1 VRALRE
7 GQRRQGEA
15 ATEAAVD
22 SADTDEDGGMIKRLE
37 LAPELKLPAAEA
49 VTQKYGF
56 IGRSGS
62 GKSYAAMRLAELFLD
77 AGAQVIALDWVGI
90 WWSLRLA
97 AGGKAPGFRHV
108 YIFGGEH
115 ADVPLEPTSGALMAD
130 LVVDKHISVV
140 LDVMHFRKAERT
152 RFATAFA
159 EQFFHRKKTA
169 RTACHLFIE
178 EAQAYL
184 PQMVRGDEARM
195 VGVFEDIGK
204 VGRNYGIGNSL
215 ISQRPQAINKDVL
228 NQIEVLLAFQTN
240 GPQER
245 KAIAGWTA
253 ENTDA
258 GAAMIQE
265 LPKLTV
271 GDALVWSP
279 QWLRIAQRVHISER
293 TTYNASSTPTQ
304 KAKAIKPKVL
314 ASADLEQLGE
324 AMKAS
329 VEKAEAS
336 DPSKLKAKVA
346 ALQALLAKK
355 EATLAEVD
363 VRTKRI
369 EEKLSAKTA
378 KADQAAGKSA
388 NAELKGELVKYR
400 RALEAA
406 MKILVKVKAID
417 FEIET
422 DEGRKAL
429 EQAIAAAVKQV
440 TGPIEKRVTALVGR
454 VEGFKLAAKHAE
466 DEIAKL
472 LDEKIDLTVSV
483 QKREPFAV
491 AAERP
496 AAARR
501 ETVARRIVS
510 AGDVADDTR
519 LSNAKGELKKHVVGV
534 LTALAQYGSRT
545 RIQALILAGYQPSGD
560 ISAAFA
566 AMLERGW
573 VQTDGDRLAI
583 TDVGR
588 EALGPFEPL
597 PTGKGLRDLI
607 ASKGSSAE
615 RKVLQALFDSY
626 PTPATRSEICARA
639 GLKPSG
645 DISAAFGKFN
655 RLAWLNERDGGL
667 VVSDTFF
674 EE

>member
-49 VTQKYGF
+49 ITQKYGF

-369 EEKLSAKTA
+369 EERLSAKTA
-378 KADQAAGKSA
+378 KTEQAAAKSA

-422 DEGRKAL
+422 DEGKKAL
-429 EQAIAAAVKQV
+429 EQAVAAAVKQV
-440 TGPIEKRVTALVGR
+440 TAPIEKRVTALAER
-454 VEGFKLAAKHAE
+454 VEGYKLAAKRAE
-466 DEIAKL
+466 DEIKAL
-472 LDEKIDLTVSV
+472 LDEKIDLTV
-483 QKREPFAV
+483 QIEKREPFAV
-491 AAERP
+491 AADAPPRPSRP
-496 AAARR
+496 ARHATGTDAPVEGLTEPQRVILDTVAMLNVRGITVER
-501 ETVARRIVS
+501 ETVARWIGIHPNGGSYGANLGRLR
-510 AGDVADDTR
+510 ADGYLD
-519 LSNAKGELKKHVVGV
+519 GFV
-534 LTALAQYGSRT
+534 LTEKGAAVARAQDTGFDAALLALDGEPKRQIVRVLRDAGRPLSREE
-545 RIQALILAGYQPSGD
+545 LAGLLGIHPNGGSYG
-560 ISAAFA
+560 AN
-566 AMLERGW
+566 LGW
-573 VQTDGDRLAI
+573 LRTMGLI
-583 TDVGR
+583 T
-588 EALGPFEPL
+588 EKGPITTTE
-597 PTGKGLRDLI
+597 GLLR
-607 ASKGSSAE
+607 
-615 RKVLQALFDSY
+615 
-626 PTPATRSEICARA
+626 
-639 GLKPSG
+639 
-645 DISAAFGKFN
+645 
-655 RLAWLNERDGGL
+655 
-667 VVSDTFF
+667 
-674 EE
+674 